1 MYKKMELQLRYKL
14 YSYVNGKVKCIYSFD
29 RYYKMGQIYASKGV
43 FVNVGT
49 GLKYGSTVYTY
60 LKYSGGKVSKKAE
73 RLYSG
78 YTGNTTYFNGTGKAI
93 SFKSYKNI
101 LQNLTGGAEYK
112 KAPVLYD
119 NTTANR
125 NAKLNTKTSVSEKP
139 VKFKV
144 KKLWA
149 FSNGGFYLNI
159 TSISGNKMKVS
170 VHMPKMDRNN
180 ITAIIDSNGKKATA
194 KFTCSDGERHTLT
207 FVVSGNGIKVTE
219 KSYCDQK
226 LIGWSSA
233 DKYETTITHGFY
245 PQSHFY

>member
-1 MYKKMELQLRYKL
+1 M
-14 YSYVNGKVKCIYSFD
+14 
-29 RYYKMGQIYASKGV
+29 
-43 FVNVGT
+43 
-49 GLKYGSTVYTY
+49 
-60 LKYSGGKVSKKAE
+60 
-73 RLYSG
+73 
-78 YTGNTTYFNGTGKAI
+78 
-93 SFKSYKNI
+93 
-101 LQNLTGGAEYK
+101 QNLTGGAEYK

-125 NAKLNTKTSVSEKP
+125 NAKLNTKTSVSENP

-207 FVVSGNGIKVTE
+207 FVVSGNGILLGGLQQTNIRLRLHMDFIHNHTFIKLKNYRKVE
-219 KSYCDQK
+219 ERKKS
-226 LIGWSSA
+226 G
-233 DKYETTITHGFY
+233 
-245 PQSHFY
+245 